1 MAAPASART
10 VHVAG
15 MSEEVDTPGLYY
27 PTVDVFVRDF
37 LVRIYERALPKGRM
51 TWCPQWWKHDEAV
64 YRLQALWLAW
74 EHMRVHDG
82 PLAAAQWLVSYADPI
97 MAVLLDNDGPFKG
110 CSVEGGHRDLRP
122 HPDGE
127 LPCEVADP
135 KAIAPRE

>member
-10 VHVAG
+10 PHVIG

-27 PTVDVFVRDF
+27 PTLDVFVRDF

-74 EHMRVHDG
+74 EHMRVNDG
-82 PLAAAQWLVSYADPI
+82 PVAAAQWLVNYADPI

-110 CSVEGGHRDLRP
+110 YSVEGGHRDLRP

-127 LPCEVADP
+127 LPCEPASPD
-135 KAIAPRE
+135 IIQPRE